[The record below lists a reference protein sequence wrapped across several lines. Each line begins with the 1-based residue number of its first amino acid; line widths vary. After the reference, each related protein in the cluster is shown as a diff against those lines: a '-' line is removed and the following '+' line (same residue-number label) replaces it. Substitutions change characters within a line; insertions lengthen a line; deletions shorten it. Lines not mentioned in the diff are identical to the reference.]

1 MQKTNKQNIQREKQ
15 KKEKPEIKRHY
26 FLKMIVSTNTLN
38 ISNTVSLLIT
48 LASFNYLNLGN
59 HSPEIPNLRQAFP

>member
-1 MQKTNKQNIQREKQ
+1 MQKTNKQNIER

-59 HSPEIPNLRQAFP
+59 HSPEIPNVRQAFP